1 MQTWVRLSLLLSFVP
16 AISPC
21 RCNGYTSDSGGE
33 CSTEYQGR
41 SWCYVEAYEGCQDER
56 KGTSSNRLWSYQACE
71 LYRNRI
77 DFEGGG
83 YKECDESNLLR
94 NTDYGENY
102 LSLTSESSLSQCLDK
117 CLYTVDCD
125 AITWDKYSINRNCA
139 LYESVEIY
147 EEAREGYDSYYC
159 TNVQACAGCWE
170 TNQAT
175 AAAGT
180 SGVIVQTIGA
190 WSYACEWPYCRS
202 SSGQCCLRPP
212 PPYSQWCPWSC

>member
-41 SWCYVEAYEGCQDER
+41 SWCYVEAGDCWDET

-71 LYRNRI
+71 HRI
-77 DFEGGG
+77 NFEGGG
-83 YKECDESNLLR
+83 YKQCDELNLLR
-94 NTDYGENY
+94 NADFGENY
-102 LSLTSESSLSQCLDK
+102 LSLTSESSLSQCLDE
-117 CLYTVDCD
+117 CLYSVDCD
-125 AITWDKYSINRNCA
+125 AITWDKYSNRNCA
-139 LYESVEIY
+139 LYERVETY
-147 EEAREGYDSYYC
+147 EEKTIEGYDSYYC
-159 TNVQACAGCWE
+159 EEVQANSGGWIS
-170 TNQAT
+170 NQAT
-175 AAAGT
+175 ALGGI
-180 SGVIVQTIGA
+180 SGVNVQTIGA
-190 WSYACEWPYCRS
+190 WSYGCEWPYCRS